1 MNTALFNVALILI
14 LVIIQGVF
22 VAAELALVSLRES
35 QIRQLAHRGKRGQ
48 LIARLTADPNLF
60 LSAVQVG
67 VTLSG
72 FLAAAFGADR
82 ISGDLAPLLEG
93 IGIPLALADTISVIL
108 VTLVVSY
115 ISIVI
120 GELVAKRIALQR
132 AEGVSLALAPL
143 VDFVARAARPVIW
156 FLGKSTNVVVRLVGG
171 DPEASREE
179 VTDEEIRALVS
190 GSRTLGPEER
200 QIVQD
205 VFDAGERG
213 LREVMVPRTEV
224 DFLPG
229 TMPAHRAVREVIK
242 APHSRYPVMGESA
255 DDIVGFV
262 HVRDLLNPE
271 ISNRAIPVSEV
282 ARPVLSLP
290 ETARVLRTL
299 TEMRRARSHMA
310 IVLDEYGGT
319 AGIVTMEDLV
329 EELVG
334 DITDEYDVV
343 SEDRLM
349 LRGALVVDGLT
360 SLDDFAE
367 KTGFVLPEGPYD
379 TVAGFFMA
387 QLGQLP
393 AIGDVVRAQVHVAGE
408 DENAEPV
415 TIELRVHELD
425 KRRASSLVVHRV
437 EPSGEST
444 G

>member
-1 MNTALFNVALILI
+1 
-14 LVIIQGVF
+14 
-22 VAAELALVSLRES
+22 
-35 QIRQLAHRGKRGQ
+35 LAHRGKRGQ
-48 LIARLTADPNLF
+48 LVARLTSDPNLF

-67 VTLSG
+67 VTLCG

-82 ISGDLAPLLEG
+82 LSGNLAPLLEQLG
-93 IGIPLALADTISVIL
+93 LPRGVADTIALIL
-108 VTLVVSY
+108 VTLVISY
-115 ISIVI
+115 VSIVV
-120 GELVAKRIALQR
+120 GELAAKRIALQR
-132 AEGVSLALAPL
+132 AEAVSLALAPL
-143 VDFVARAARPVIW
+143 VNFIARAARPVIW
-156 FLGKSTNVVVRLVGG
+156 LLGKSTNVVVRLVGG

-179 VTDEEIRALVS
+179 VTDEEIRAMVS
-190 GSRTLGPEER
+190 GSTTLGPEER

-205 VFDAGERG
+205 VFEAGERS
-213 LREVMVPRTEV
+213 LREVMLPRTEV
-224 DFLPG
+224 DFLPSN
-229 TMPAHRAVREVIK
+229 MPAHKAVREVTK

-271 ISNRAIPVSEV
+271 VSSRSIPVAEV

-290 ETARVLRTL
+290 ETARVLRAL

-343 SEDRLM
+343 SEDRLT

-360 SLDDFAE
+360 SLDDFAD

-393 AIGDVVRAQVHVAGE
+393 ALGDVGRAQVHLVGA
-408 DENAEPV
+408 DDNAEPV

-425 KRRASSLVVHRV
+425 KRRVSSLVVRRIGPV
-437 EPSGEST
+437 EES
-444 G
+444 